1 MGKLLDVKGLETRF
15 FTQDGIVHAVN
26 GISYTLDEGETLAI
40 VGESGCGKSV
50 GVMSLLRLIPQ
61 PPGKITAGEVW
72 FDGKDLLKMSDDEIR
87 QVRGNR
93 IAMVFQD
100 PMTSL
105 NPVLTI
111 GFQLSE
117 ALMLHM
123 GLDKDAA
130 RKRCVE
136 LLEMVGISQPANR
149 LDDYPHQFSGGMR
162 QRVMIAM
169 GLSCNP
175 QLLIADEPTT
185 ALDVTIQAQ
194 IAELVKRLRDEIGMA
209 IIWITHDL
217 GVVAGLANRVI
228 VMYAGFIVEEATVR
242 ELYGN
247 PRHPYTVGLLGS
259 LPRLDEARAH
269 RLTSI
274 EGLPPDLID
283 LPKGCPFYARCHYRI
298 DRCATENPNLE
309 PVGPG
314 HRIACWVDVT
324 KIPAWWQWRWA
335 GGGVMSDNGHTGQDK
350 LVEIKALRMWFPIF
364 RGILQKHVAD
374 VKAVDTINFHVYRGE
389 TLGLVGESGC
399 GKSTTGRAIL
409 QLYRPTGGEVLFE
422 GKDLVKLKDN
432 ELRPMRRQM
441 QMIFQDPYASL
452 NPRMTVGSIISE
464 PLEVHNIGNKTERV
478 ERVRELLR
486 VVGLNP
492 YFINRYPHEFSGGQ
506 RQRIGVARALAV
518 NPSFIVCDEP
528 ISALDVSIQAQI
540 INLLE
545 DLQEQFNLTYLFIA
559 HDLSVVRHISDR
571 IAVMYLGKIM
581 EMCDRDELYRNPM
594 HPYSQALLSAVP
606 IPDPV
611 VEEKRQRIILEGD
624 VPTPVNPPKGCHFCT
639 RCPKVMEVCKEN
651 EPEFRDYGGE
661 HFVACWLYQK

>member
-1 MGKLLDVKGLETRF
+1 MGRLLEVKGLETRF
-15 FTQDGIVHAVN
+15 FTQDGVVHAVN

-61 PPGKITAGEVW
+61 PPGKITGGEVW
-72 FDGKDLLKMSDDEIR
+72 FDGKDLLKMTDDEIR

-123 GLDKDAA
+123 GMDKAAA
-130 RKRCVE
+130 RKRSVE
-136 LLEMVGISQPANR
+136 LLEMVGIPQAASR

-194 IAELVKRLRDEIGMA
+194 ITDLVKRLRDEIGMA

-217 GVVAGLANRVI
+217 GVVAGLAHRVI
-228 VMYAGFIVEEATVR
+228 VMYAGFIVEEAPVK

-259 LPRLDEARAH
+259 LPRLDEARAR

-283 LPKGCPFYARCHYRI
+283 LPKGCPFYARCRYRI
-298 DRCATENPNLE
+298 DRCATENPKLE

-314 HRIACWVDVT
+314 HKIACWVDIT
-324 KIPAWWQWRWA
+324 RFRA
-335 GGGVMSDNGHTGQDK
+335 GRGAST
-350 LVEIKALRMWFPIF
+350 VE
-364 RGILQKHVAD
+364 
-374 VKAVDTINFHVYRGE
+374 
-389 TLGLVGESGC
+389 
-399 GKSTTGRAIL
+399 
-409 QLYRPTGGEVLFE
+409 
-422 GKDLVKLKDN
+422 
-432 ELRPMRRQM
+432 
-441 QMIFQDPYASL
+441 
-452 NPRMTVGSIISE
+452 
-464 PLEVHNIGNKTERV
+464 
-478 ERVRELLR
+478 
-486 VVGLNP
+486 VV
-492 YFINRYPHEFSGGQ
+492 Q
-506 RQRIGVARALAV
+506 
-518 NPSFIVCDEP
+518 
-528 ISALDVSIQAQI
+528 
-540 INLLE
+540 
-545 DLQEQFNLTYLFIA
+545 
-559 HDLSVVRHISDR
+559 
-571 IAVMYLGKIM
+571 
-581 EMCDRDELYRNPM
+581 
-594 HPYSQALLSAVP
+594 
-606 IPDPV
+606 
-611 VEEKRQRIILEGD
+611 
-624 VPTPVNPPKGCHFCT
+624 
-639 RCPKVMEVCKEN
+639 
-651 EPEFRDYGGE
+651 
-661 HFVACWLYQK
+661 